1 MNTENL
7 IEPKKFWTEHV
18 ESWQKTDL
26 TQAAYCQQHD
36 LLVHRFGYW
45 KRKLTEPEKHLP
57 EVHGFVQVK
66 PMPMPMPSYHSSLSI
81 QLPNQF
87 RIEGIDSDNLFLV
100 KQLAELLQ

>member
-1 MNTENL
+1 MSTENL

-18 ESWQKTDL
+18 DSWQQTDL
-26 TQAAYCQQHD
+26 TQAAYCQKHD

-45 KRKLTEPEKHLP
+45 KRKLIEPEKHLP
-57 EVHGFVQVK
+57 EVQGFVHVNA
-66 PMPMPMPSYHSSLSI
+66 MPSYHSSLSI
-81 QLPNQF
+81 ELPNQF